1 MKRAVDKTRK
11 HKSNILVLIVR
22 TLLILFIVLISY
34 NIFLLVFSA
43 KTEKEAKYLF
53 GFRAYVITT
62 DSMKPTIKVGDIVI
76 IQNVDESK
84 ININDVVTYRLTNES
99 ERITHRIL
107 DRTEEIYITKGDNN
121 RLEDKDVI
129 KYENIEGKVIYKI
142 PALGK
147 MFLKT
152 ESILYFVFLSLIIL
166 TAYLYNR
173 RLIMKSKIRREKKK
187 YADRLKDAQEIMDKQ
202 NESKQIDILE
212 EEER

>member
-173 RLIMKSKIRREKKK
+173 RLIMKSQIRREKKK

-202 NESKQIDILE
+202 NEAKQVDILE